1 MNNNKTAIITGA
13 GTGIGKGIA
22 LKFAESD
29 FNLILAS
36 RNVDNLNKVKKDC
49 DLLNNDSSYVIQ
61 TDITDEKSVDNLF
74 SESKSKFGKIDVLI
88 NNAGVFDGGPIDEIS
103 VETWDK
109 VISVNLRGA
118 FLCLRQAM
126 KLMKSQKYGR
136 IVNIGSI
143 SGQVPR
149 LHSAPYTT
157 SKFGLTGLT
166 KAAALEGRDFNIVV
180 SIVHPGNVITELRA
194 NRGVDKDIEPMMEAQ
209 DIAELVFLTVNLPS
223 NVNLLESVM
232 LPNTQLYVGRG

>member
-88 NNAGVFDGGPIDEIS
+88 NNAGVFDGGAIDEIS

-109 VISVNLRGA
+109 VISVNLRGS

-194 NRGVDKDIEPMMEAQ
+194 NRGEDKDIEPMMEAQ

>member
-22 LKFAESD
+22 LKFAENN

-74 SESKSKFGKIDVLI
+74 SESKSKLGKIDVLI
-88 NNAGVFDGGPIDEIS
+88 NNSGVFDGGAIDEIS

-143 SGQVPR
+143 SRQVPR

-194 NRGVDKDIEPMMEAQ
+194 NRGEDKDIEPIMEAQ

>member
-88 NNAGVFDGGPIDEIS
+88 NNAGVFDGGAIDEIS

-194 NRGVDKDIEPMMEAQ
+194 NRGEDKDIEPMMEAQ

>member
-13 GTGIGKGIA
+13 GTGIGRGIA
-22 LKFAESD
+22 LKFAENN

-74 SESKSKFGKIDVLI
+74 SESKSKLGKIDVLI
-88 NNAGVFDGGPIDEIS
+88 NNSGVFDGGAIDEIS

-194 NRGVDKDIEPMMEAQ
+194 NRGEDKDIEPMMEAQ

>member
-22 LKFAESD
+22 LKFAENN

-74 SESKSKFGKIDVLI
+74 SESKSKLGKIDVLI
-88 NNAGVFDGGPIDEIS
+88 NNSGVFDGGAIDEIS

-109 VISVNLRGA
+109 VINVNLRGS

-149 LHSAPYTT
+149 LNSAPYTT

-166 KAAALEGRDFNIVV
+166 KAAALEGRDYNIVV

-194 NRGVDKDIEPMMEAQ
+194 NRGEDKDIEPMMEAK
-209 DIAELVFLTVNLPS
+209 DIAELIFLTVNLPS

>member
-74 SESKSKFGKIDVLI
+74 SESKSKLGKIDVLI
-88 NNAGVFDGGPIDEIS
+88 NNSGVFDGGAIDEIS

-194 NRGVDKDIEPMMEAQ
+194 NRGEDKDIEPMMEAQ